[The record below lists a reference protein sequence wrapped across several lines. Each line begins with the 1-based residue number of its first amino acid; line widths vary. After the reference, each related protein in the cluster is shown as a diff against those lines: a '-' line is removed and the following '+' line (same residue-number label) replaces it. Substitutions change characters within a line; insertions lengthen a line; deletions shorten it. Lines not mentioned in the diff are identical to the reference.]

1 MKKMVNFNLQK
12 ASCNGIAREVP
23 IAKNYLPREK
33 NTVGFFLQ

>member
-1 MKKMVNFNLQK
+1 MVNFNLQK

-33 NTVGFFLQ
+33 NTVGFFYILQ

>member
-1 MKKMVNFNLQK
+1 MVNFNLQK

-23 IAKNYLPREK
+23 FAKNYLPREK